1 MFEVATILVVLHVT
15 ANMVWIGAIAAVAAI
30 LVAPSA
36 TADRNQH
43 KGQLALHLYKR
54 WATPAFTISF
64 VLGVARL
71 SLDLHGYFVRTH
83 FMHGKLLFAF
93 AVIGLHHVIGAR
105 AKKYAQAPETNVGAV
120 IPLIS
125 ALIIC
130 AAVAVYFAVFKPF

>member
-1 MFEVATILVVLHVT
+1 MLELATVLVVLHVT
-15 ANMVWIGAIAAVAAI
+15 ANMVWIGTISAVAGI

-36 TADRNQH
+36 TTDRGQQ
-43 KGQLALHLYKR
+43 KGLLALHLYKR
-54 WATPAFTISF
+54 WATPAFTVSF

-105 AKKYAQAPETNVGAV
+105 AKKYARAPETSLASVL
-120 IPLIS
+120 PLLG
-125 ALIIC
+125 ALIAC